1 MREEGQNGGW
11 KEKKK
16 KKKKNQGLELE
27 AFFFVNRERNIFTIY
42 WGWGG
47 IVLKTLYISM

>member
-1 MREEGQNGGW
+1 MREERAEGGVER
-11 KEKKK
+11 KEKEE
-16 KKKKNQGLELE
+16 KKNQGLELE